1 MKISTFW
8 VLASLLVLSP
18 SALRADDA
26 PASAPASP
34 SAPADSKPA
43 LYQVSKLKGADV
55 EIKEDAQAIGGEYV
69 MNKQPYNPVLF
80 MKTPPGAEL
89 TIWGYVRGSS
99 FQLKAVIGD
108 KQQELD
114 WVWGT
119 AGQFAWKK
127 FGTYPREKL
136 GDNFVI
142 IRGDKAEANDGINC
156 ILVSPN
162 PNYDPVADKDVA
174 KLLAN

>member
-8 VLASLLVLSP
+8 VFFSLLILSTP
-18 SALRADDA
+18 ALTADDSTSAAPTSPAA
-26 PASAPASP
+26 PAS
-34 SAPADSKPA
+34 SKPL

-80 MKTPPGAEL
+80 MNTPQGAEL
-89 TIWGYVRGSS
+89 TVWARVRGSS
-99 FQLKAVIGD
+99 FQIKAVVDG

-114 WVWGT
+114 WIWGT
-119 AGQFAWKK
+119 PGQFVWKK
-127 FGTYPREKL
+127 FGSYPRVKL
-136 GDNFVI
+136 GDQFVI
-142 IRGDKAEANDGINC
+142 IRGATADTNDGIDSVL
-156 ILVSPN
+156 ISPD
-162 PNYDPVADKDVA
+162 PNYDPSSDKDVA